1 MVYTQSKEYNSVQYK
16 VQVKPVSVG
25 ITCPHLTITHVNNT
39 KDVNPCIE
47 HQLQERQT
55 TQSKTNNP
63 IILFVLFM

>member
-1 MVYTQSKEYNSVQYK
+1 MVYPQSKEYNSVQYK
-16 VQVKPVSVG
+16 VQVNPVSKG
-25 ITCPHLTITHVNNT
+25 ITHMGNT

-63 IILFVLFM
+63 TI